1 MSKRCRK
8 NDIDV
13 KNMNYEGETIL
24 DRFKNFLEDY
34 TDNPSPSDIVG
45 FISCENAR
53 FLCYRYNNLD
63 NIPETIQ
70 EDIYEFYNYFLDYYD
85 AYTYNARMENWAD
98 EPLIIRVGQ
107 EIDDMKENED
117 RDKYIQKCPKILLEN
132 AKDLVDRLM
141 NIRKDK
147 YMTVIYSEE
156 EKIPY
161 KIPKIIPKENLLN
174 VKDDV
179 LAICIQMIAEGGAMV
194 VSYAKNSYESETFA
208 IGSNGVNWVSVPKEE
223 LEAAR
228 DEEFENSFDSSIT
241 YTDIFHADR
250 NNKKNKFDKTDDLS
264 KAENVENKN
273 DKTDRIN
280 KIKKTD
286 YKMLN

>member
-1 MSKRCRK
+1 MSKKRRK
-8 NDIDV
+8 NDIEV
-13 KNMNYEGETIL
+13 KNMNYRGDTIL
-24 DRFKNFLEDY
+24 ERFKNFLEDY
-34 TDNPSPSDIVG
+34 NDNPSPSDIVG

-85 AYTYNARMENWAD
+85 AYTYTARMENWGA
-98 EPLIIRVGQ
+98 EPLIMRVGQ

-117 RDKYIQKCPKILLEN
+117 RDKYIQNCPKVLHEN
-132 AKDLVDRLM
+132 AKDLADRLM

-174 VKDDV
+174 IKNDV
-179 LAICIQMIAEGGAMV
+179 LAICIQMIVEGGAMV
-194 VSYAKNSYESETFA
+194 VSYAKNSYEAETFA
-208 IGSNGVNWVSVPKEE
+208 IGSNGINWISVPKEE
-223 LEAAR
+223 LEDAR
-228 DEEFENSFDSSIT
+228 DEDFENSFDSSIT
-241 YTDIFHADR
+241 YTDIFHAGTSNVKM
-250 NNKKNKFDKTDDLS
+250 NNKKNKGKSNKLNKPSSVNEKIDFK
-264 KAENVENKN
+264 NVKL
-273 DKTDRIN
+273 IF
-280 KIKKTD
+280 
-286 YKMLN
+286 YSYF

>member
-1 MSKRCRK
+1 MSKKRRK
-8 NDIDV
+8 NDIEV
-13 KNMNYEGETIL
+13 KNMNYRGDTIL
-24 DRFKNFLEDY
+24 ERFKNFLEDY
-34 TDNPSPSDIVG
+34 NDNPSPSDIVG

-85 AYTYNARMENWAD
+85 AYTYTARMENWGA
-98 EPLIIRVGQ
+98 EPLIMRVGQ

-117 RDKYIQKCPKILLEN
+117 RDKYIQNCPKVLHEN
-132 AKDLVDRLM
+132 AKDLADRLM

-174 VKDDV
+174 IKNDV
-179 LAICIQMIAEGGAMV
+179 LAICIQMIVEGGAMV
-194 VSYAKNSYESETFA
+194 VSYAKNSYEAETFA
-208 IGSNGVNWVSVPKEE
+208 IGSNGINWISVPKEE
-223 LEAAR
+223 LEDAR
-228 DEEFENSFDSSIT
+228 DEDFENSFDSSIT
-241 YTDIFHADR
+241 YTDIFHAGTSNVKM
-250 NNKKNKFDKTDDLS
+250 NNKKNKGKS
-264 KAENVENKN
+264 NKL
-273 DKTDRIN
+273 N
-280 KIKKTD
+280 KPSSVNEKID
-286 YKMLN
+286 FKMLN

>member
-1 MSKRCRK
+1 MSKKRRK
-8 NDIDV
+8 NDIEV
-13 KNMNYEGETIL
+13 KNMNYRGDTIL
-24 DRFKNFLEDY
+24 ERFKNFLEDY
-34 TDNPSPSDIVG
+34 NDNPSPSDIVG

-85 AYTYNARMENWAD
+85 AYTYTARMENWGA
-98 EPLIIRVGQ
+98 EPLIMRVGQ

-117 RDKYIQKCPKILLEN
+117 RDKYIQNCPEVLHEN
-132 AKDLVDRLM
+132 AKDLADRLM

-174 VKDDV
+174 IKNDV
-179 LAICIQMIAEGGAMV
+179 LAICIQMIVEGGAMV
-194 VSYAKNSYESETFA
+194 VSYAKNSYEAETFA
-208 IGSNGVNWVSVPKEE
+208 IGSNGINWISVPKEE
-223 LEAAR
+223 LEDAR
-228 DEEFENSFDSSIT
+228 DEDFENSFDSSIT
-241 YTDIFHADR
+241 YTDIFHAGTSNVKM
-250 NNKKNKFDKTDDLS
+250 NNKKNKGKS
-264 KAENVENKN
+264 NKL
-273 DKTDRIN
+273 N
-280 KIKKTD
+280 KPSSVNEKID
-286 YKMLN
+286 FKMLN

>member
-1 MSKRCRK
+1 MSKKRRK
-8 NDIDV
+8 NDIEV
-13 KNMNYEGETIL
+13 KNMNYRGDTIL
-24 DRFKNFLEDY
+24 ERFKNFLEDY
-34 TDNPSPSDIVG
+34 NDNPSPSDIVG

-85 AYTYNARMENWAD
+85 AYTYTARMENWGA
-98 EPLIIRVGQ
+98 EPLIMRVGQ

-117 RDKYIQKCPKILLEN
+117 RDKYIQNCPKVLHEN
-132 AKDLVDRLM
+132 AKDLADRLM

-174 VKDDV
+174 IKNDV
-179 LAICIQMIAEGGAMV
+179 LAICIQMIVEGGAMV
-194 VSYAKNSYESETFA
+194 VSYAKNSYEAETFA
-208 IGSNGVNWVSVPKEE
+208 IGSNGINWISVPKEE
-223 LEAAR
+223 LEDAR
-228 DEEFENSFDSSIT
+228 DEDFENSFDSSIT
-241 YTDIFHADR
+241 YTDIFHAGTSNVKM
-250 NNKKNKFDKTDDLS
+250 NNKKNKGKS
-264 KAENVENKN
+264 NKL
-273 DKTDRIN
+273 N
-280 KIKKTD
+280 KPSSVNEKID
-286 YKMLN
+286 F

>member
-1 MSKRCRK
+1 MSKKRK
-8 NDIDV
+8 KDDLEI
-13 KNMNYEGETIL
+13 KNMNYQGDTIL
-24 DRFKNFLEDY
+24 ERFKNFLEDY
-34 TDNPSPSDIVG
+34 NENPSPSDIVG

-85 AYTYNARMENWAD
+85 AYTYNARMENWGD

-117 RDKYIQKCPKILLEN
+117 RDKYIQSCPKVLREN
-132 AKDLVDRLM
+132 AKDLADRLM

-161 KIPKIIPKENLLN
+161 KIPKIVPKQNLLD
-174 VKDDV
+174 VKNDV
-179 LAICIQMIAEGGAMV
+179 LAIAIQMISEGGAMV
-194 VSYAKNSYESETFA
+194 VTYAKNSYEAETFA
-208 IGSNGVNWVSVPKEE
+208 IGSNGINWISVPKEE

-228 DEEFENSFDSSIT
+228 DENFENSFDSSII
-241 YTDIFHADR
+241 YTDIFHAGILNIKT
-250 NNKKNKFDKTDDLS
+250 NNKKNKGKTNNL
-264 KAENVENKN
+264 NKP
-273 DKTDRIN
+273 TDVN
-280 KIKKTD
+280 EKID
-286 YKMLN
+286 FKMLN

>member
-1 MSKRCRK
+1 MSKKRRK
-8 NDIDV
+8 NDIEV
-13 KNMNYEGETIL
+13 KNMNYRGDTIL
-24 DRFKNFLEDY
+24 ERFKNFLEDY
-34 TDNPSPSDIVG
+34 NDNPSPSDIVG

-85 AYTYNARMENWAD
+85 AYTYTARMENWGA
-98 EPLIIRVGQ
+98 EPLIMRVGQ

-117 RDKYIQKCPKILLEN
+117 RDKYIQNCPEVLHEN
-132 AKDLVDRLM
+132 AKDLADRLM

-174 VKDDV
+174 IKNDV
-179 LAICIQMIAEGGAMV
+179 LAICIQMIVEGGAMV
-194 VSYAKNSYESETFA
+194 VSYAKNSYEAETFA
-208 IGSNGVNWVSVPKEE
+208 IGSNGINWISVPKEE
-223 LEAAR
+223 LEDAR
-228 DEEFENSFDSSIT
+228 DEDFENSFDSSIT
-241 YTDIFHADR
+241 YTDIFHAGTSNVKM
-250 NNKKNKFDKTDDLS
+250 NNKKNKGKVCF
-264 KAENVENKN
+264 
-273 DKTDRIN
+273 
-280 KIKKTD
+280 
-286 YKMLN
+286 

>member
-1 MSKRCRK
+1 MSKKRRK
-8 NDIDV
+8 NDIEV
-13 KNMNYEGETIL
+13 KNMNYRGDTIL
-24 DRFKNFLEDY
+24 ERFKNFLEDY
-34 TDNPSPSDIVG
+34 NDNPSPSDIVG

-85 AYTYNARMENWAD
+85 AYTYTARMENWGA
-98 EPLIIRVGQ
+98 EPLIMRVGQ

-117 RDKYIQKCPKILLEN
+117 RDKYIQNCPKVLYEN
-132 AKDLVDRLM
+132 AKDLADRLM

-174 VKDDV
+174 IKNDV
-179 LAICIQMIAEGGAMV
+179 LAICIQMIVEGGAMV
-194 VSYAKNSYESETFA
+194 VSYAKNSYEAETFA
-208 IGSNGVNWVSVPKEE
+208 VGSNGINWISVPKEE
-223 LEAAR
+223 LEDAR
-228 DEEFENSFDSSIT
+228 DEDFENSFDSSIT
-241 YTDIFHADR
+241 YTDIFHAGTSNVKM
-250 NNKKNKFDKTDDLS
+250 NNKKNKGKS
-264 KAENVENKN
+264 NKL
-273 DKTDRIN
+273 N
-280 KIKKTD
+280 KPSSVNEKID
-286 YKMLN
+286 FKMLN